1 MALGHI
7 DSDKGR
13 DAVIKEG
20 ETEFH
25 NKEKKKQ
32 NKKKHDTISTQT
44 CCVLTT
50 VPLI

>member
-13 DAVIKEG
+13 DALIKEG

-32 NKKKHDTISTQT
+32 KNMTQYLLKLAV
-44 CCVLTT
+44 C
-50 VPLI
+50 